1 VVEQADARPEVV
13 VVTGMSGAGR
23 STTADALEDLGWFV
37 VDNMPPE
44 LLPSLVELAARS
56 QGRVPRVAAVADVR
70 GGDFFEAL
78 YEAIELVRA
87 QGTPVRLVYLEA
99 DDDSLVRRFESSRR
113 PHPLQGERR
122 IVDGIDAEREL
133 LTSLRGSADVL
144 IDTSDLNVHQ
154 LRDRVEQ
161 VFGDVRTMTM
171 RVTVMS
177 FGYKYGLPADA
188 DMVADCRFLPN
199 PHWVTE
205 LRMRTGL
212 DPEVAGYVL
221 SQPAAEPF
229 VEQFESTL
237 RLVLEGYQREG
248 KRYALI
254 AIGCTGGKHRS
265 VAITEELSRRLEA
278 DAGVTADVT
287 VVHRDV
293 GRE

>member
-1 VVEQADARPEVV
+1 MVEQADARPEVV

-78 YEAIELVRA
+78 HEAIELVRV

-154 LRDRVEQ
+154 LRARVEQ
-161 VFGDVRTMTM
+161 VFGDVHTMTM

-199 PHWVTE
+199 PHWVPE

-212 DPEVAGYVL
+212 DPEVADYVL

-265 VAITEELSRRLEA
+265 VAITEALSRRLET

>member
-1 VVEQADARPEVV
+1 MVEQADARPEVV

-154 LRDRVEQ
+154 LRASVEEG
-161 VFGDVRTMTM
+161 VK
-171 RVTVMS
+171 S
-177 FGYKYGLPADA
+177 L
-188 DMVADCRFLPN
+188 
-199 PHWVTE
+199 
-205 LRMRTGL
+205 
-212 DPEVAGYVL
+212 AG
-221 SQPAAEPF
+221 
-229 VEQFESTL
+229 
-237 RLVLEGYQREG
+237 
-248 KRYALI
+248 
-254 AIGCTGGKHRS
+254 
-265 VAITEELSRRLEA
+265 SRARP
-278 DAGVTADVT
+278 
-287 VVHRDV
+287 
-293 GRE
+293 